1 VNNHSYIIIYDV
13 VICRELDNFYHFGI
27 LLEIGYYEILIIS
40 PKTVKSIDE
49 IIVKKAKLINPKYP
63 RSRILSS
70 FL

>member
-1 VNNHSYIIIYDV
+1 LELYSKFHPPLYIY
-13 VICRELDNFYHFGI
+13 RGGGGI